1 MISRLPERA
10 KFRTYHLLDEEQ
22 PFELVKSIIMC
33 IALILYC
40 LGGGEPKPLCIK
52 SFLYN
57 EYYGKNICKTE
68 RYNLLILSNLLTL
81 DGIIYALDRG
91 LVVNHGQIADTVDT
105 GRIPRPLIVRLCA
118 CIHAAT

>member
-40 LGGGEPKPLCIK
+40 LGASQNLCVLNH
-52 SFLYN
+52 SSTM
-57 EYYGKNICKTE
+57 NIMEK
-68 RYNLLILSNLLTL
+68 
-81 DGIIYALDRG
+81 IYAKLKG
-91 LVVNHGQIADTVDT
+91 ITYSFYQTYLHYTGSYTPSTAVSWSTTVRSQT
-105 GRIPRPLIVRLCA
+105 QSTLAESRAL
-118 CIHAAT
+118 